1 MITGFICSILWL
13 VMRCYARYASS
24 MLKQKL
30 LIRQNVR
37 LWLLVVVVG
46 GGVTLFTYVAVQQS
60 LREGLNAPQLQ
71 MSEDIAAQLNGGAS
85 AASVIPPVKIDEST
99 SLDPFVTIV
108 DQHMHVLASSGSI
121 GSVVPLPP
129 SSAFPDSQTRRS
141 NWFTWQHDNNT
152 LRDATVIV
160 PFHHGN
166 ESGYVLAARSMSQVE
181 ATIGHIT
188 ILAILTLL
196 GVLLAPA
203 IILLLV

>member
-1 MITGFICSILWL
+1 MVVI
-13 VMRCYARYASS
+13 VRCARYASS
-24 MLKQKL
+24 MRKLKA
-30 LIRQNVR
+30 ITRQNVR
-37 LWLLVVVVG
+37 IWIIAVVIG
-46 GGVTLFTYVAVQQS
+46 WGVTLFTFVAIQQS
-60 LREGLNAPQLQ
+60 LRQGLNAPQLQ
-71 MSEDIAAQLNGGAS
+71 MAEDTAAQLNSGTSPQS
-85 AASVIPPVKIDEST
+85 AVPPVKVDEST
-99 SLDPFVTIV
+99 SLAPFVTVV

-129 SSAFPDSQTRRS
+129 ASAFPDSQTRHS

-181 ATIGHIT
+181 STIGHIAV
-188 ILAILTLL
+188 LAVLTLL

-203 IILLLV
+203 IIMLFV